1 MRLLPRNH
9 RFCRLPL
16 ALILLA
22 GMAHP
27 TWADTSALRWAHGL
41 DLTRVRALSSSAAA
55 APSVTASGLQSAST
69 WPQLLQSAATTAAS
83 ARAADAGALAAGFQ
97 QDQAWAAA
105 WMPRLDASGSTTR
118 DRQQVNDNPSVR
130 TPTTS
135 LALTATL
142 PVWRA
147 ADRATAQAQVA
158 LADQA
163 RWQAQDVRGTVARDV
178 SQAWLALVE
187 AAEQQRLL
195 QAQATL
201 LQEQLRINE
210 RRLQAGAGTILETLE
225 TRTRVDQARAAIED
239 QRSRIRS
246 LRLTLSRLSSQA
258 VTPPSGLMALNAP
271 WPEVVPPL
279 QEALSLALQQ
289 NPQIQDAQAQ
299 IRASQ
304 ASSQARQAESW
315 QPTVDAVAQ
324 ASRVKQVPKLEGFS
338 LAETTQSTSIGL
350 QMNWA
355 LFTGGVQH
363 GRVKEAAALLS
374 QAQAR
379 QDDAQSQVETG
390 LRDAYQNLAQART
403 LMNVQQQVEQTA
415 QATFEALRKAFVA
428 GIRTNLD
435 LLNAQQQIYAA
446 RQNMVSATITGLN
459 AQVTILSLINQ
470 LDAEHVAPLM
480 PLFDLSPLEP
490 ATP

>member
-1 MRLLPRNH
+1 M
-9 RFCRLPL
+9 
-16 ALILLA
+16 
-22 GMAHP
+22 
-27 TWADTSALRWAHGL
+27 
-41 DLTRVRALSSSAAA
+41 
-55 APSVTASGLQSAST
+55 
-69 WPQLLQSAATTAAS
+69 
-83 ARAADAGALAAGFQ
+83 
-97 QDQAWAAA
+97 
-105 WMPRLDASGSTTR
+105 
-118 DRQQVNDNPSVR
+118 
-130 TPTTS
+130 
-135 LALTATL
+135 
-142 PVWRA
+142 
-147 ADRATAQAQVA
+147 
-158 LADQA
+158 
-163 RWQAQDVRGTVARDV
+163 
-178 SQAWLALVE
+178 
-187 AAEQQRLL
+187 
-195 QAQATL
+195 
-201 LQEQLRINE
+201 
-210 RRLQAGAGTILETLE
+210 
-225 TRTRVDQARAAIED
+225 
-239 QRSRIRS
+239 
-246 LRLTLSRLSSQA
+246 
-258 VTPPSGLMALNAP
+258 
-271 WPEVVPPL
+271 
-279 QEALSLALQQ
+279 
-289 NPQIQDAQAQ
+289 
-299 IRASQ
+299 
-304 ASSQARQAESW
+304 
-315 QPTVDAVAQ
+315 AQ

-390 LRDAYQNLAQART
+390 LRDAYQNLAQAHT

-480 PLFDLSPLEP
+480 PLFDLSPQEP